1 MKSPAADWSVKRRLE
16 YIEWAKAVLTGLRG
30 ISPGLERQFDEAAA
44 AAERSLNPP
53 MAGAQVA
60 RSLAWWMSA
69 IGATSENI
77 HSMRVIPGGPKADV
91 GCASQQP
98 RMIGAAEAGAV
109 GDGLAERV
117 DRGKPLTRRQPDDLF
132 SSIEFLRVSS
142 AVLRSRRSVQSKFG
156 QAISAV
162 QPGPAEIL
170 KRKSC
175 NLMIAATMLS
185 PRPRPLV
192 FRLLSER

>member
-16 YIEWAKAVLTGLRG
+16 YIEWAKAALTGLRG

-77 HSMRVIPGGPKADV
+77 HSMRVIPGGPKADM

-117 DRGKPLTRRQPDDLF
+117 DRGKSLTRRQPDDLF
-132 SSIEFLRVSS
+132 SSIEFLRV
-142 AVLRSRRSVQSKFG
+142 VLLFCALARASVQVWAGNFRRATRAGRNPKAEVMQFDDRGDHAQPQTQAFG
-156 QAISAV
+156 VSTFV
-162 QPGPAEIL
+162 
-170 KRKSC
+170 
-175 NLMIAATMLS
+175 
-185 PRPRPLV
+185 
-192 FRLLSER
+192 